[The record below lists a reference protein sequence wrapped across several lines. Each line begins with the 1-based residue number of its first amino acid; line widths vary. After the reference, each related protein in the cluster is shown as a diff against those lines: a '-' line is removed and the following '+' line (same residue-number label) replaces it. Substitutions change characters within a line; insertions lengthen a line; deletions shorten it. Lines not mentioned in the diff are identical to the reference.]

1 MTSLHSAAHSPARRS
16 FEQLDRCPVCR
27 GPIEASLQFQ
37 DGDDG
42 GGGGGEQGRLEKE
55 AQAADAD
62 SVYSYNIQM

>member
-1 MTSLHSAAHSPARRS
+1 M
-16 FEQLDRCPVCR
+16 CR